1 MKKNL
6 QASEQNQNNRF
17 GFFISKGVVKLKFS
31 PNKLKCQGLEQRK
44 AYNKGHARRMSG
56 SCSEDL
62 NSPVGFREVFIGNI
76 WGSGTAECVALL

>member
-17 GFFISKGVVKLKFS
+17 GFFISKGVV
-31 PNKLKCQGLEQRK
+31 KLKCQGLEQRK